1 MPSDFDT
8 SFGAMLL
15 GVLMSSIL
23 FGITNLQVYIYFK
36 TYTNDPL
43 WIKFSVCALWIV
55 DALCVAF
62 SFHLIYQYL
71 ITDYTNPDALLII
84 DWSFKAQDILSTIC
98 ISFVQTNQWMLQ
110 SIVIPAYAAS
120 YLVLLAFLRDYHAR
134 KCDSQWLARPSVAP
148 GIDGGFQP
156 DSIRS
161 SEPVTPI
168 DYGSFTR
175 TDSLINTLMLYTVN
189 TGIITSLCS
198 LAAIIA
204 MKTSPHTF
212 IVAAVEF
219 LLTKIYVNS
228 FLAMLNARNSL
239 RESDSRIK
247 RDYVLDTLQRTMTS
261 EVADDSKP
269 NPLPPT
275 IDIRSEIDSDSDGP
289 RPSYTDIEFDKA
301 VAQGYAPPTFPQG
314 EGTEDVMISL
324 SKEHDSSLR
333 PLPTPPQAHVYAI
346 QNTARSMLRYGQT
359 LRESTNK
366 LMIFSSCHRFMV
378 TVYRTQDRQLPGF
391 Q

>member
-1 MPSDFDT
+1 MPSNFDT

-71 ITDYTNPDALLII
+71 ITDYSNPGALLVI
-84 DWSFKAQDILSTIC
+84 DWSFKAQDILSYSTLSQLKALVDASINRDSRIRRFLPGIASISVCAGYVLSYEITTPANATPNGLLGHQWITYYPLSVYTGIDTIIAASLCFLLC
-98 ISFVQTNQWMLQ
+98 ISRTG
-110 SIVIPAYAAS
+110 Y
-120 YLVLLAFLRDYHAR
+120 R
-134 KCDSQWLARPSVAP
+134 
-148 GIDGGFQP
+148 
-156 DSIRS
+156 
-161 SEPVTPI
+161 
-168 DYGSFTR
+168 R

-239 RESDSRIK
+239 RESDSRMK
-247 RDYVLDTLQRTMTS
+247 RDYVLNTLQRTVTS

-275 IDIRSEIDSDSDGP
+275 IDIRSDIDSDSDGP
-289 RPSYTDIEFDKA
+289 RPSYTDIGFDKA
-301 VAQGYAPPTFPQG
+301 IAQGYAPPTFPQG

-346 QNTARSMLRYGQT
+346 HNTARSMLRYGQT
-359 LRESTNK
+359 LRESKNK
-366 LMIFSSCHRFMV
+366 EMMSDDEL
-378 TVYRTQDRQLPGF
+378 G
-391 Q
+391 